1 MLREVGDG
9 VSGRVFQARREA
21 DGAIV
26 AIKVLRHAEWLFP
39 DKSSNLAER
48 FQREQAI
55 LGRLEH
61 PGIAAFL
68 GVAEA
73 QTPLGSAP
81 CLVMGFVDGQP
92 LQVHCDAFDLDDHAR
107 IEILASVCDAVQ
119 HAHERGILH
128 RDLKPANVLVGAA
141 GRPVVVD
148 FGVARAT
155 GVDGWTTLAQTRQGD
170 VLGTLGY
177 MSPEQAS
184 GHQEVDARTDVYAL
198 GAMLFELLTGQ
209 LPQHLQGLS
218 LTEALRRIAHD
229 PIEALDSLKPDVST
243 DLATIVGRALEKDAA
258 DRYSTAAALAADL
271 RRFLCNQAIEARP
284 PGAWEQLRKFA
295 RRNPRVVT
303 GVALVFVALVLG
315 MAGLAYGVWQA
326 KAREAVALRGQEE
339 AVRAAERFGEIVG
352 VLGDVVEAPQ
362 LGQRGYDVRVSDLLQ
377 DLSERLRGSQ
387 AWGTPALFRLH
398 RGLGHTFASLGWS
411 GEAVEH
417 LEQATKLAHEGG
429 RESDWPEL
437 QTELAEEWLQSG
449 DAGQAADVL
458 MDLRTRLAGELEAG
472 DSQRVRADVQMV
484 ASLRIGGHHAQ
495 AMELAEEIWTRV
507 NADETKDD
515 LSLGRAAH
523 ALASCLVD
531 RGEWERAEELER
543 TTLAAYQRLEPA
555 QETLMRAARSSLGV
569 ILRSKG
575 QAGQAELLYRDALN
589 DALPLYG
596 ERHPVIFHIQ
606 EGLGT
611 ALKHQL
617 QYPEAV
623 EMLGKA
629 ASGFAEFYGEA
640 HPDALIAKEL
650 LGQAIFD
657 SGDPGRG
664 GEIQMQ
670 VAQLRVSSGQD
681 SSLDAMRTFNATGAL
696 LSRMGRNEEA
706 ADWMERAASIAARRL
721 PEGNPQRLQVEGNLA
736 QMQFNL
742 GRMEQAE
749 QAFRNL
755 MPHVDTLPARGLV
768 VRANF
773 GRLLRESGRAEEA
786 LPWLEQ
792 AVELADQLLPKGLSE
807 RARIRIFLGE
817 ALRDAGQVA
826 RAREVLSASLAEAEG
841 AKVPNPKDIERAR
854 EDLAGLP
861 PVSETP

>member
-1 MLREVGDG
+1 MTDQQTRAEQVREVFVELLGMEPEERRRFLAASGTPEDIAAEALELLQFEDEPAGILDALTPADPDPPGSLPHVPGYRVLREVGDG

-184 GHQEVDARTDVYAL
+184 GHQEVDAHGCVCAGSDAVRVADRPASAAL
-198 GAMLFELLTGQ
+198 AGIELDRSPSTHCPRSDRSPR
-209 LPQHLQGLS
+209 LPQAGC
-218 LTEALRRIAHD
+218 
-229 PIEALDSLKPDVST
+229 LDGPGDHR
-243 DLATIVGRALEKDAA
+243 GRALEKDAA

-295 RRNPRVVT
+295 RRNPGLVT

-458 MDLRTRLAGELEAG
+458 MDLRTRLAGELDAG
-472 DSQRVRADVQMV
+472 
-484 ASLRIGGHHAQ
+484 I
-495 AMELAEEIWTRV
+495 
-507 NADETKDD
+507 
-515 LSLGRAAH
+515 LSGCARMCRWWPVCGSAA
-523 ALASCLVD
+523 
-531 RGEWERAEELER
+531 
-543 TTLAAYQRLEPA
+543 T
-555 QETLMRAARSSLGV
+555 MRRPWSWRRRS
-569 ILRSKG
+569 
-575 QAGQAELLYRDALN
+575 
-589 DALPLYG
+589 
-596 ERHPVIFHIQ
+596 
-606 EGLGT
+606 
-611 ALKHQL
+611 
-617 QYPEAV
+617 
-623 EMLGKA
+623 
-629 ASGFAEFYGEA
+629 
-640 HPDALIAKEL
+640 
-650 LGQAIFD
+650 
-657 SGDPGRG
+657 GRG
-664 GEIQMQ
+664 
-670 VAQLRVSSGQD
+670 
-681 SSLDAMRTFNATGAL
+681 
-696 LSRMGRNEEA
+696 
-706 ADWMERAASIAARRL
+706 
-721 PEGNPQRLQVEGNLA
+721 
-736 QMQFNL
+736 
-742 GRMEQAE
+742 
-749 QAFRNL
+749 
-755 MPHVDTLPARGLV
+755 
-768 VRANF
+768 
-773 GRLLRESGRAEEA
+773 
-786 LPWLEQ
+786 
-792 AVELADQLLPKGLSE
+792 
-807 RARIRIFLGE
+807 
-817 ALRDAGQVA
+817 
-826 RAREVLSASLAEAEG
+826 
-841 AKVPNPKDIERAR
+841 
-854 EDLAGLP
+854 
-861 PVSETP
+861 